1 MTTSTLAHASEP
13 CALANYASVRED
25 PIVCRAI
32 GVLEER
38 LFQRGAALTSPND
51 VRQYLRLR
59 LASEAL
65 EVFAVVFLDS
75 QHCVIACETL
85 FQGTIDGACV
95 YPRTVIKRVIEHNS
109 AAVIFA
115 HNHPSGL
122 TEPSPADLRITKKL
136 QSALELIDVPVL
148 DHLIVG
154 AGQPFSFAEAGLL

>member
-1 MTTSTLAHASEP
+1 MTTSTLVHASEP

-32 GVLEER
+32 SVLEER
-38 LFQRGAALTSPND
+38 LFQRGPAITNPNA
-51 VRQYLRLR
+51 VRQYLRLK

-75 QHCVIACETL
+75 RHCVMACETL

-115 HNHPSGL
+115 HNHPSGSAA
-122 TEPSPADLRITKKL
+122 PSPADLQITERLK
-136 QSALELIDVPVL
+136 SALALIDVRVL
-148 DHLIVG
+148 DHLIIG